1 MQALGVEAQEKATAR
16 AERFRGQAAML
27 EETVAQQQQ
36 SLRSVVASLEA
47 DVAAERARGGVIG
60 ALLQGELTADD
71 AYAAS
76 REQVWFHAVTCRYTS
91 YVRLLA
97 PRRESRCGSMP
108 LHAVTRVTYGY
119 SRRVARVICGGGGPV
134 TVGHRMKPC

>member
-97 PRRESRCGSMP
+97 PRRESYLWWRRTCNSGSP
-108 LHAVTRVTYGY
+108 HE
-119 SRRVARVICGGGGPV
+119 
-134 TVGHRMKPC
+134 TVLMYALPTQVEVEL